1 MSYKEST
8 AVWKWDQAAHNSTSQ
23 ITKLQPVQNIGLDEF
38 QSLRRNIWYTYN
50 ETND

>member
-1 MSYKEST
+1 MSYKESSM
-8 AVWKWDQAAHNSTSQ
+8 KMAADNSTSNNQ
-23 ITKLQPVQNIGLDEF
+23 ITNLQPVQNIGLDEF